1 MSDQISPS
9 GALRAKITPSPPT
22 PKLRL
27 HSLEINRDGWEREA
41 QYEKFNMMTIEKNN
55 ENGQSNSSI
64 KCMVFI
70 RTNERVQG
78 STKPVVVSMTSK

>member
-1 MSDQISPS
+1 MSDRISPS

-27 HSLEINRDGWEREA
+27 HSLDINRGGWERAA
-41 QYEKFNMMTIEKNN
+41 QYKSQQML
-55 ENGQSNSSI
+55 SNSSI
-64 KCMVFI
+64 KCMAFI

-78 STKPVVVSMTSK
+78 QNQ